1 MTLEKHVIDTVK
13 EWQTK
18 IGTDD
23 AGVRLYY
30 PKVSMCGYLKLP
42 VEEDSEK
49 ICQEAEAYFEK
60 SVPELGHVTVTEKA
74 DRFCVFVSPEGCDYI
89 NREIPVSEFLE
100 VSDIADTLAN
110 QTVEI
115 QQINEGIEQINDVV
129 QSNSATS
136 EECAAASMEM
146 NDEADHL
153 RNMIQEIKVAEFNK

>member
-60 SVPELGHVTVTEKA
+60 SVPELGHVTVIMQ
-74 DRFCVFVSPEGCDYI
+74 EGWIFPYFAI
-89 NREIPVSEFLE
+89 NSMPS
-100 VSDIADTLAN
+100 
-110 QTVEI
+110 
-115 QQINEGIEQINDVV
+115 
-129 QSNSATS
+129 TS
-136 EECAAASMEM
+136 RCAG
-146 NDEADHL
+146 
-153 RNMIQEIKVAEFNK
+153 

>member
-1 MTLEKHVIDTVK
+1 MHVMEQEAETMTLEKHVIDTVK

-89 NREIPVSEFLE
+89 NLEIPVSEFLE
-100 VSDIADTLAN
+100 GFLKVLKTQDMQQVRAYFHMARRSVRRTMRRISERCSLLRIRMWSLIC
-110 QTVEI
+110 TV
-115 QQINEGIEQINDVV
+115 
-129 QSNSATS
+129 
-136 EECAAASMEM
+136 
-146 NDEADHL
+146 
-153 RNMIQEIKVAEFNK
+153 

>member
-89 NREIPVSEFLE
+89 NRCLLYT
-100 VSDIADTLAN
+100 SDAAD
-110 QTVEI
+110 
-115 QQINEGIEQINDVV
+115 D
-129 QSNSATS
+129 
-136 EECAAASMEM
+136 
-146 NDEADHL
+146 
-153 RNMIQEIKVAEFNK
+153 